1 MLEDLDEAL
10 NAQGTSLV
18 FAELKDPVRDKI
30 ERYGLTRTIDP
41 RHFFLGEP
49 PFAAFREDH
58 PMLLWLSDRSQPAA
72 DFVKQYLLTHSA
84 AGNNI
89 SGNAVTVSASGLKA
103 VYAGAASAAFY
114 GVPNSDPRHPDVTGI
129 AQHGVVYTGGEAK
142 IAEHGGDDP
151 QDRNVPILVVS
162 PTLPH
167 GATIGAPVET
177 TQIAPTIL
185 TLLGLSPE
193 IVTMAKAT
201 RLPVI
206 HITKTAREHSCL
218 PVVFNVCPGYSEYI
232 QESFYTHGS
241 LTNGNKQRSWWTDQP
256 ACWQGSTALTST
268 TDNFCRWFDTP
279 AKGRSGVMYAKN
291 DFTVT
296 VLFRGFPFT
305 AHHWQQFNDTADG
318 GAYYYQ
324 G

>member
-129 AQHGVVYTGGEAK
+129 AQHGVVYTGGR
-142 IAEHGGDDP
+142 P
-151 QDRNVPILVVS
+151 RSRN
-162 PTLPH
+162 TA
-167 GATIGAPVET
+167 AT
-177 TQIAPTIL
+177 
-185 TLLGLSPE
+185 
-193 IVTMAKAT
+193 T
-201 RLPVI
+201 R
-206 HITKTAREHSCL
+206 R
-218 PVVFNVCPGYSEYI
+218 
-232 QESFYTHGS
+232 
-241 LTNGNKQRSWWTDQP
+241 
-256 ACWQGSTALTST
+256 
-268 TDNFCRWFDTP
+268 
-279 AKGRSGVMYAKN
+279 
-291 DFTVT
+291 TVT
-296 VLFRGFPFT
+296 CPSSWCRPPCRT
-305 AHHWQQFNDTADG
+305 APPSG
-318 GAYYYQ
+318 PRLRRPRSPRPS
-324 G
+324 